1 MMILR
6 KNELLTYQIERLQ
19 QETATLT
26 ALLKAKNEFIG
37 MQQNKIN
44 DLERQNRTLT
54 NKVDNLVSRTE
65 GMVVSYV

>member
-1 MMILR
+1 MLILR
-6 KNELLTYQIERLQ
+6 KAELLSIQIERLQ

-37 MQQNKIN
+37 TQQNKIN

-54 NKVDNLVSRTE
+54 NKLDNFTSRTE
-65 GMVVSYV
+65 GMVMSYG